1 MSSKA
6 SVGKGGSENLKQADG
21 GDGKNILRR
30 AETANIIT
38 RGFGVGSVSNI
49 GGAGGD
55 NLRGKGWQWQQPFTE
70 GINSLR

>member
-1 MSSKA
+1 MSGKA

-38 RGFGVGSVSNI
+38 GGFGVGGVSNI

-55 NLRGKGWQWQQPFTE
+55 NSRGKGRRWQQPFTE
-70 GINSLR
+70 GINNLR